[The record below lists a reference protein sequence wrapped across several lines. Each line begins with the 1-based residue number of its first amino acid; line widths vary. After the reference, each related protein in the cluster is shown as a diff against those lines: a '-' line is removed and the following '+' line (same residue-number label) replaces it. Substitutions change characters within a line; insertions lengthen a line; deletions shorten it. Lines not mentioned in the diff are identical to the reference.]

1 MTGINFYR
9 IHGGFDAALK
19 LACQL
24 TEKAFHQGHA
34 VLLHTEDENISTQ
47 LDNLLWAFKPTAFL
61 PHQKGLETQS
71 SISICHQNEPGDHHG
86 LLINLTSDTPS
97 WFSRFEKTIEIVYD
111 DQTVIENKRERFSF
125 YKSRGYPLN
134 YYDLTKP

>member
-9 IHGGFDAALK
+9 VHGGFDAALK

-24 TEKAFHQGHA
+24 TEKAFQQGHT
-34 VLLHTEDENISTQ
+34 VLLHTKDEGISHR
-47 LDNLLWAFKPTAFL
+47 LDSLLWSFKSTSFL
-61 PHQKGLETQS
+61 PHQREQSTQDVI
-71 SISICHQNEPGDHHG
+71 SISHDEPGEHHG
-86 LLINLTSDTPS
+86 LLINLDTDTPG
-97 WFSRFEKTIEIVYD
+97 WFSRFEKAVEIVYD
-111 DQTVIENKRERFSF
+111 DQDIVAKKRERFSF